1 MRETTTVLRD
11 PFLKGLRDQLRPLV
25 MWSAGVAFYVALLI
39 SIYPSIRKSAG
50 AIQEYVKNM
59 PEGIKAAFMGSSD
72 FSTPVGYVNVE
83 LLSWLAPIVLIGF
96 ACAVAARALAGEEE
110 SGTLSLV
117 LTHTVGRR
125 RLVLQKYA
133 AMVVVVVAL
142 GAVFWLS
149 LSIATAIAG
158 TPVGTGDLAKAF
170 LGLTLLGLAIGSV
183 TYAVSAATGRRQV
196 GNATG
201 AGVAVAMYLLNTLA
215 VMNESIRPFRFLSL
229 FHYAGGAAPLGRDLD
244 VTDLIVLLA
253 TSAVMLAATLVLF
266 ERRDVHV

>member
-1 MRETTTVLRD
+1 VLRD

-25 MWSAGVAFYVALLI
+25 MWSVGVAFYVALLI

-50 AIQEYVKNM
+50 AIDEYVKNM

-83 LLSWLAPIVLIGF
+83 LLSWLAPIVLIAF
-96 ACAVAARALAGEEE
+96 AVAVAARSLAGEEE

-133 AMVVVVVAL
+133 ALVVVVVAL

-149 LSIATAIAG
+149 LTVATAIAG
-158 TPVGTGDLAKAF
+158 TPVGAADLAQAF
-170 LGLTLLGLAIGSV
+170 LSLTLLGLAIGSV
-183 TYAVSAATGRRQV
+183 TYAVSGATGRRQV
-196 GNATG
+196 GIAAG
-201 AGVAVAMYLLNTLA
+201 AGLGVAMYLLNTLA
-215 VMNESIRPFRFLSL
+215 VMNESIRPFRYLSL
-229 FHYAGGAAPLGRDLD
+229 FHYSGGASPLGKPLD
-244 VTDLIVLLA
+244 APGLLVLVA

-266 ERRDVHV
+266 ERRDVRV

>member
-1 MRETTTVLRD
+1 MLRD
-11 PFLKGLRDQLRPLV
+11 PFLKGLRDQLRPLLL
-25 MWSAGVAFYVALLI
+25 WAAGVAFYVALLI

-96 ACAVAARALAGEEE
+96 AVAVAARSLAGEEE

-117 LTHTVGRR
+117 ITHTVGRR

-133 AMVVVVVAL
+133 AMLVVVIAL

-149 LSIATAIAG
+149 LTVATTIAG
-158 TPVGTGDLAKAF
+158 TPVGAGDLARAF
-170 LGLTLLGLAIGSV
+170 LGLTLLGLAIGSI

-196 GNATG
+196 GVAAG
-201 AGVAVAMYLLNTLA
+201 AGVGVAMYLLNTLA
-215 VMNESIRPFRFLSL
+215 VMNETIKPFRYLSL
-229 FHYAGGAAPLGRDLD
+229 FHYSGGASPLGKDLD
-244 VTDLIVLLA
+244 VAGLVVLVA
-253 TSAVMLAATLVLF
+253 TSVVMLALALALF
-266 ERRDVHV
+266 ERRDVRV

>member
-1 MRETTTVLRD
+1 MLRD

-83 LLSWLAPIVLIGF
+83 LLSWLAPIVLIAF
-96 ACAVAARALAGEEE
+96 AVAVAARSLAGEEE
-110 SGTLSLV
+110 SGTLGLV
-117 LTHTVGRR
+117 LSHTVGRR

-133 AMVVVVVAL
+133 ALVVMVVAL

-149 LSIATAIAG
+149 LTVATAIAG
-158 TPVGTGDLAKAF
+158 TPVGAADLAQAF
-170 LGLTLLGLAIGSV
+170 LSLTLLGLAIGSV
-183 TYAVSAATGRRQV
+183 TYAVSGATGRRQV
-196 GNATG
+196 GIAAG
-201 AGVAVAMYLLNTLA
+201 AGVGVAMYLLNTLA
-215 VMNESIRPFRFLSL
+215 VMNESIRPFRYLSL
-229 FHYAGGAAPLGRDLD
+229 FHYSGGASPLGKPLD
-244 VTDLIVLLA
+244 APGLLVLLA
-253 TSAVMLAATLVLF
+253 TSAVMLVATLVLF
-266 ERRDVHV
+266 ERRDVRV

>member
-1 MRETTTVLRD
+1 MLRD
-11 PFLKGLRDQLRPLV
+11 PFLKGLRDQLRPLL
-25 MWSAGVAFYVALLI
+25 MWSLGVAFYVALLI

-96 ACAVAARALAGEEE
+96 AVAVAARSLAGEEE

-117 LTHTVGRR
+117 LTHRVGRR

-133 AMVVVVVAL
+133 AMVVVAVAL

-149 LSIATAIAG
+149 LTVATTIAG
-158 TPVGTGDLAKAF
+158 TPVGAGDLARAF
-170 LGLTLLGLAIGSV
+170 LGLTLLGLAIGSI

-196 GNATG
+196 GIAAG

-215 VMNESIRPFRFLSL
+215 VMNETIRPFRYLSL
-229 FHYAGGAAPLGRDLD
+229 FHYSGGASPLGKDLD
-244 VTDLIVLLA
+244 VAGLAVLVA
-253 TSAVMLAATLVLF
+253 TSVVMLALALVLF
-266 ERRDVHV
+266 ERRDVRV

>member
-1 MRETTTVLRD
+1 MLRD

-50 AIQEYVKNM
+50 AIHEYVKNM

-83 LLSWLAPIVLIGF
+83 LLSWLAPIVLIAF
-96 ACAVAARALAGEEE
+96 AVAVAARSLAGEEE
-110 SGTLSLV
+110 SGTLGLV

-133 AMVVVVVAL
+133 ALVVVVVAL

-149 LSIATAIAG
+149 LTVATAIAG
-158 TPVGTGDLAKAF
+158 TPVGAADLAQAF
-170 LGLTLLGLAIGSV
+170 LSLTLLGLAIGSV
-183 TYAVSAATGRRQV
+183 TYAVSGATGRRQV
-196 GNATG
+196 GIAAG
-201 AGVAVAMYLLNTLA
+201 AGVGVAMYLLNTLA
-215 VMNESIRPFRFLSL
+215 VMNESIRPFRYLSL
-229 FHYAGGAAPLGRDLD
+229 FHYSGGASPLGKPLD
-244 VTDLIVLLA
+244 VPGLLVLLA
-253 TSAVMLAATLVLF
+253 TSAVMLVATLVLF
-266 ERRDVHV
+266 ERRDVRV

>member
-1 MRETTTVLRD
+1 MLRD
-11 PFLKGLRDQLRPLV
+11 PFLKGLRDQLRPFV
-25 MWSAGVAFYVALLI
+25 MWAAGVAFYVALLI

-83 LLSWLAPIVLIGF
+83 LLSWLAPVVLIAF
-96 ACAVAARALAGEEE
+96 AVAVAARSLAGEEE

-117 LTHTVGRR
+117 LTHAVGRR

-149 LSIATAIAG
+149 LTVATSIAG
-158 TPVGTGDLAKAF
+158 TPVGAGDLARAF
-170 LGLTLLGLAIGSV
+170 LGLTLLGLAIGSI
-183 TYAVSAATGRRQV
+183 TYAASAATGRRQV
-196 GNATG
+196 GIAAG
-201 AGVAVAMYLLNTLA
+201 AGVGVAMYLLNTLA
-215 VMNESIRPFRFLSL
+215 VMNETIRPFRYLSL
-229 FHYAGGAAPLGRDLD
+229 FHYSGGASPLGKDLD
-244 VTDLIVLLA
+244 VAGLLIMLA
-253 TSAVMLAATLVLF
+253 TSAVMLVATLVLF